1 MKKYV
6 FIDMC
11 EGNLLCRKRCC
22 MFSKEFMKFLYS
34 YQKDD
39 FKPKKLDC
47 AKIRLKKNSGVKVAE
62 VLVVE
67 TNKG

>member
-1 MKKYV
+1 
-6 FIDMC
+6 
-11 EGNLLCRKRCC
+11 
-22 MFSKEFMKFLYS
+22 MFSKEFMRFLYS

-39 FKPKKLDC
+39 FKPKKPDC

>member
-1 MKKYV
+1 
-6 FIDMC
+6 
-11 EGNLLCRKRCC
+11 
-22 MFSKEFMKFLYS
+22 MFSKEFMKFLYG

-39 FKPKKLDC
+39 FRPKEPLKREI
-47 AKIRLKKNSGVKVAE
+47 KFKKNSNGKIAE